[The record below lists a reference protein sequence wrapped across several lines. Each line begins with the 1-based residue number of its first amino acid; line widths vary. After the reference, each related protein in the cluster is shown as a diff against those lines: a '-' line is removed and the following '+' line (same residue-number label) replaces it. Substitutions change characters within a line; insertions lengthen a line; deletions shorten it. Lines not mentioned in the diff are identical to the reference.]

1 MYKVKRV
8 IVLGWLLLVCSC
20 QKPPDFVDVFGHGHR
35 FGDFSGKWVIVNYW
49 ATWCGPCLKE
59 IPELNRLA
67 SLHRDRLVVLGVN
80 YDGPTGDE
88 MREQVR
94 KMRIDFTVLAKD
106 PVEKLGI
113 TEPDVLPTTF
123 VFAPGLV
130 LRKTLVGAQT
140 EASILAVVDQP
151 SS

>member
-1 MYKVKRV
+1 MRATDHDH
-8 IVLGWLLLVCSC
+8 IVATGHCSLSLS
-20 QKPPDFVDVFGHGHR
+20 D
-35 FGDFSGKWVIVNYW
+35 
-49 ATWCGPCLKE
+49 AE
-59 IPELNRLA
+59 I
-67 SLHRDRLVVLGVN
+67 
-80 YDGPTGDE
+80 
-88 MREQVR
+88 
-94 KMRIDFTVLAKD
+94 AKD